1 MFKFKKLSLIV
12 LLTILTMT
20 LMSCTAPQQKTDQGV
35 SVERKIDSNLYHLT
49 LQISSDV
56 GSYSQIEGSI
66 SGGMAYG
73 FGSVS
78 GAIWT
83 EGKGL
88 VRGTLLD
95 LSPSVSFAEIGDD
108 VIVKTTDFKIV
119 ALWPNDIVHLT
130 CTADYE
136 PICSIEGLEGYE
148 NIAVGSVKTGVC
160 EDIWEFDYCRMTGF
174 EPATQLEP
182 TE

>member
-1 MFKFKKLSLIV
+1 MSKKV
-12 LLTILTMT
+12 LLVIAVVLLAIIL
-20 LMSCTAPQQKTDQGV
+20 SGCTAPTQKTDQGV
-35 SVERKIDSNLYHLT
+35 SVERKLDSNLYHLI
-49 LQISSDV
+49 LKISSDV

-73 FGSVS
+73 YGSVS

-95 LSPSVSFAEIGDD
+95 LYPTVSFAQIGDE

-119 ALWPNDIVHLT
+119 ALWPDDIVYLT

-136 PICSIEGLEGYE
+136 PICSLEGYE
-148 NIAVGSVKTGVC
+148 NLGTGGVSTNEC
-160 EDIWEFDYCRMTGF
+160 EDTWEFDYCRMTGF
-174 EPATQLEP
+174 EPATQPEP
-182 TE
+182 SE